1 MLSYQSHNLKISVF
15 CTILEEIPLKFPGLK
30 ISGID
35 QSIGLDKDCDQFAWG
50 QLLWSP
56 AFSDIIFLNESNL
69 FTPTA
74 DFLFLTILQL
84 YAPSKYCWHPLWQAS
99 TPQGKK
105 TYTIFF
111 TGQKFYLRLVIVQ
124 MLIMFLTCEKN
135 YPTYQNLCSLL
146 QIIFFSYLA
155 CSNSQ
160 YVYNAW

>member
-50 QLLWSP
+50 QLL
-56 AFSDIIFLNESNL
+56 NESNL

-74 DFLFLTILQL
+74 DFLFLTLKSWF
-84 YAPSKYCWHPLWQAS
+84 YSCMHQAN
-99 TPQGKK
+99 TVDIHFGKPPHHKAKK

-111 TGQKFYLRLVIVQ
+111 TGQK
-124 MLIMFLTCEKN
+124 
-135 YPTYQNLCSLL
+135 
-146 QIIFFSYLA
+146 
-155 CSNSQ
+155 SQ

>member
-74 DFLFLTILQL
+74 DFLFLTLKSWFYSCMHQANTVDIHFGKPPHHKAKKPIL
-84 YAPSKYCWHPLWQAS
+84 
-99 TPQGKK
+99 
-105 TYTIFF
+105 
-111 TGQKFYLRLVIVQ
+111 
-124 MLIMFLTCEKN
+124 
-135 YPTYQNLCSLL
+135 
-146 QIIFFSYLA
+146 FFSLVKNFIYDLWLFR
-155 CSNSQ
+155 CSSCFSLVRKTIQ
-160 YVYNAW
+160 PIRICAVYYKSFFFHI